1 MRARAAPERSRDPHP
16 EGIQRISY
24 EGLTVAA
31 GERLLTVTELA
42 AELGVTPRAIR
53 FYEDKGLIDPARV
66 GATRVYTPRERA
78 RMLLILRGKR
88 LGFSLA
94 EIGEFLD
101 LYAIDPRHLEQKRA
115 LLLGV
120 RKRIGEL
127 EEMRVSLDR
136 TLDELRAIE
145 GQVESEVARDG

>member
-1 MRARAAPERSRDPHP
+1 MRTALT
-16 EGIQRISY
+16 
-24 EGLTVAA
+24 EGLAGPA

-42 AELGVTPRAIR
+42 TELGVTPRAIR

-66 GATRVYTPRERA
+66 GAMRVYRPRERA

-94 EIGEFLD
+94 EIKDFLD
-101 LYAIDPRHLEQKRA
+101 LYARDPRHLEQKRA
-115 LLLGV
+115 LLAGI
-120 RKRIGEL
+120 RKRIGKL

-136 TLDELRAIE
+136 TVDELRLIE
-145 GQVESEVARDG
+145 TQVAAEIG

>member
-1 MRARAAPERSRDPHP
+1 MS
-16 EGIQRISY
+16 EGT
-24 EGLTVAA
+24 TVAA

-42 AELGVTPRAIR
+42 AELGLTPRAIR

-94 EIGEFLD
+94 DIKTFLD
-101 LYAIDPRHLEQKRA
+101 LYAVDPRHLEQKHA
-115 LLLGV
+115 LLEGV
-120 RKRIGEL
+120 KTRIGEL
-127 EEMRVSLDR
+127 EEMRVSLER
-136 TLDELRAIE
+136 TLDELYAIAR
-145 GQVESEVARDG
+145 QVEGEIAEG